1 LSPDEQKDIVL
12 RLVADVGFEP
22 VDAGDL
28 RTARLL
34 EPLGMLRMQLEE
46 TEGRSRDFA
55 FLLASRAQRKSLPMR
70 PCNVVEAP
78 PRKVG

>member
-55 FLLASRAQRKSLPMR
+55 FLLASRAQRKSQPMR